1 MASRLLRLRIW
12 ELVRIKWEKVSSGL
26 SSGDGRRVRKGAGVP
41 GCLIE
46 WGVPL
51 CQRWGFTGVGGKQ
64 EAEVRVG
71 QRQEDLESS
80 GWLVKDAMRDLYCK
94 TLGM

>member
-1 MASRLLRLRIW
+1 M
-12 ELVRIKWEKVSSGL
+12 
-26 SSGDGRRVRKGAGVP
+26 
-41 GCLIE
+41 
-46 WGVPL
+46 
-51 CQRWGFTGVGGKQ
+51 GGKQ

-80 GWLVKDAMRDLYCK
+80 GWLVKDAMRRLYHR

>member
-1 MASRLLRLRIW
+1 MCQ
-12 ELVRIKWEKVSSGL
+12 
-26 SSGDGRRVRKGAGVP
+26 RRVVY
-41 GCLIE
+41 
-46 WGVPL
+46 WG
-51 CQRWGFTGVGGKQ
+51 GGKQ

-80 GWLVKDAMRDLYCK
+80 GWLVKEAVSCLYRK